1 MDQIL
6 NVKDPLTEQ
15 QPKRVVFVEMFRA
28 GPQISSTGQKMMF
41 SEDDLD
47 QVVNSYNPTTHEA
60 PLIIGHDQEDGTPAL
75 GWVRGVWRKGKELWG
90 KVELTPKAEK
100 LIRDGVFKKVSSS
113 FYLPDAD
120 TNPTPGALSLRHLG
134 LVSIP
139 AVKGLTAFSEITGD
153 QTVTFTSSEGES
165 SISFKES
172 LGNNLIMARKRTKE
186 TPVQQSIDHADGGG
200 MTVHI
205 NIGAGAT
212 KDGTT
217 APNIYDD
224 AGNKISET
232 GAPADYDMDYGA
244 GMEDDMAPHG
254 SAMGD
259 PASMDPSMM
268 DPMSTQGN
276 YVEGPDGK
284 EMGDEDDGSAP
295 MPPDGSGD
303 PGADSSSSGPMAG
316 GPGGASSGAPG
327 GAPGGGA
334 PGAPGGGSGVES
346 DDISGD
352 VQGDDQAVSELA
364 SKYTEEQLIKA
375 LYQLTNSTSMMEGVS
390 YNEFKGAVEE
400 FMEEEA
406 AQYGEGDEDE
416 EKEKDTEYGED
427 DGEGDEDKGDEG
439 VDHAEIANGGED
451 AKGSKKP
458 PFEKVKSA
466 KEPKGE
472 KVTETTEHAEEEC
485 DEDDKE
491 KDYSEVA
498 TGTLDHSESAV
509 GDRGRSNLQARV
521 AELEE
526 ELARQKKAMR
536 EAEITSFCE
545 TVYSS
550 GKLTPKIV
558 PQGDLV
564 RFMETLNAKNTVNFS
579 EAGKTSQ
586 YDFFKG
592 VLEAM
597 PSMVSFE
604 EVATP
609 ATALKKAKAPKPPV
623 EGFVYDQST
632 AALHAQALEYQE
644 KNSGTSYEFALRA
657 ILTD

>member
-1 MDQIL
+1 MDTIL
-6 NVKDPLTEQ
+6 NAKTPLTEQ
-15 QPKRVVFVEMFRA
+15 QPKRVVLVEIFRA

-41 SEDDLD
+41 GEDDLD
-47 QVVNSYNPTTHEA
+47 QVVNSYNPTSHEA

-75 GWVRGVWRKGKELWG
+75 GWVKNVWRKGKELWG

-120 TNPTPGALSLRHLG
+120 TNPTPGTLALRHLG

-153 QTVTFTSSEGES
+153 QTITFTSSEGES

-172 LGNNLIMARKRTKE
+172 LEKNSTMARKRTTKG
-186 TPVQQSIDHADGGG
+186 TPVHTVDHADGGG
-200 MTVHI
+200 MTVNI
-205 NIGAGAT
+205 NIGAGGT

-217 APNIYDD
+217 SPNVYDD
-224 AGNKISET
+224 GGNKINEV

-244 GMEDDMAPHG
+244 GYEDDM
-254 SAMGD
+254 
-259 PASMDPSMM
+259 MDPSME
-268 DPMSTQGN
+268 S

-284 EMGDEDDGSAP
+284 QMGDEDDGTA
-295 MPPDGSGD
+295 PPDPSGD
-303 PGADSSSSGPMAG
+303 PGADSSSSDPMAD
-316 GPGGASSGAPG
+316 SSGAMG
-327 GAPGGGA
+327 GSGGGGA
-334 PGAPGGGSGVES
+334 MGGSGGGGAMGGSGVES
-346 DDISGD
+346 EDISGD
-352 VQGDDQAVSELA
+352 VNGDDQAVNELA

-375 LYQLTNSTSMMEGVS
+375 LYQQTKSTSMMEGVS

-400 FMEEEA
+400 FMEEEVE
-406 AQYGEGDEDE
+406 YGEEEEEDEDE
-416 EKEKDTEYGED
+416 ERHYGEYD
-427 DGEGDEDKGDEG
+427 EEEEDEDG
-439 VDHAEIANGGED
+439 VDHAETVRGGERP
-451 AKGSKKP
+451 KGAFKP
-458 PFEKVKSA
+458 SA
-466 KEPKGE
+466 KNVNGMQPKGE
-472 KVTETTEHAEEEC
+472 KSCESTEHSES
-485 DEDDKE
+485 DGEDDGDDFPGRKRAE
-491 KDYSEVA
+491 DENYSETA
-498 TGTLDHSESAV
+498 TGTLDHSERTVKS
-509 GDRGRSNLQARV
+509 RGRDNLQARV

-526 ELARQKKAMR
+526 ELARQRKAMR

-545 TVYSS
+545 GVYNT

-592 VLEAM
+592 VLEAL

-604 EVATP
+604 EVAP
-609 ATALKKAKAPKPPV
+609 QATAIKKPKAPKPPV
-623 EGFVYDQST
+623 DGYVYDPAT
-632 AALHAQALEYQE
+632 AGLHAKALEYQE
-644 KNSGTSYEFALRA
+644 QNSGISYETALRA

>member
-1 MDQIL
+1 MDQVL
-6 NVKDPLTEQ
+6 NAKDPLTEQ
-15 QPKRVVFVEMFRA
+15 QPKRIVFVEMFRA

-75 GWVRGVWRKGKELWG
+75 GWGRGVWRKGKELWG

-153 QTVTFTSSEGES
+153 QTITFTSSEGES

-172 LGNNLIMARKRTKE
+172 LGNNLTMARKRTKE

-200 MTVHI
+200 MTVNI
-205 NIGAGAT
+205 NIGAGGT

-217 APNIYDD
+217 APNVYDD
-224 AGNKISET
+224 GGNKISET
-232 GAPADYDMDYGA
+232 GAPADYGMEYGG
-244 GMEDDMAPHG
+244 GMEDDMG
-254 SAMGD
+254 MGMN
-259 PASMDPSMM
+259 PQ
-268 DPMSTQGN
+268 TQEN

-303 PGADSSSSGPMAG
+303 PGADSSSSGPM
-316 GPGGASSGAPG
+316 GGAPAPG
-327 GAPGGGA
+327 GANEA
-334 PGAPGGGSGVES
+334 PAPSGGSGVES

-406 AQYGEGDEDE
+406 TQYGEGDEDE
-416 EKEKDTEYGED
+416 EKKEETEYGED
-427 DGEGDEDKGDEG
+427 DGEGDEDKEDEG
-439 VDHAEIANGGED
+439 VDHAEIASGGED

-458 PFEKVKSA
+458 PFEKVKAA

-485 DEDDKE
+485 DDEDKEKKE

-509 GDRGRSNLQARV
+509 GDRGRNNLQARV

-550 GKLTPKIV
+550 GKLTPQIV
-558 PQGDLV
+558 RQGDLV

>member
-6 NVKDPLTEQ
+6 NAKGPITEQ
-15 QPKRVVFVEMFRA
+15 QPKRIVFVEMFRA

-47 QVVNSYNPTTHEA
+47 QVVSSYNPVTHEA

-75 GWVRGVWRKGKELWG
+75 GWVRSVWRKGKELWG

-153 QTVTFTSSEGES
+153 QTITFTSSEGES

-172 LGNNLIMARKRTKE
+172 LENNFTMARKRTTKE
-186 TPVQQSIDHADGGG
+186 TPARQSVDHADGGG
-200 MTVHI
+200 MTVNI
-205 NIGAGAT
+205 NIGAGGT

-217 APNIYDD
+217 APNVYDD
-224 AGNKISET
+224 GGNKISET

-244 GMEDDMAPHG
+244 GMEDDMG
-254 SAMGD
+254 MG
-259 PASMDPSMM
+259 MDPQ
-268 DPMSTQGN
+268 TQNN

-303 PGADSSSSGPMAG
+303 PGADSSDSGPMA
-316 GPGGASSGAPG
+316 GAPG

-334 PGAPGGGSGVES
+334 MGGGAPGGAPGGGAMGGGAPGGAPGGSGVES

-406 AQYGEGDEDE
+406 AQYGESEDDDE
-416 EKEKDTEYGED
+416 EKEETEYGED
-427 DGEGDEDKGDEG
+427 DGEKEEDDEESY
-439 VDHAEIANGGED
+439 AEIAGGGEN

-472 KVTETTEHAEEEC
+472 KVTETTEHAEEGC
-485 DEDDKE
+485 DDEDDKE

-498 TGTLDHSESAV
+498 TGTLNHSESAV

-586 YDFFKG
+586 YDFFRG

-604 EVATP
+604 EVATQ

>member
-1 MDQIL
+1 M
-6 NVKDPLTEQ
+6 
-15 QPKRVVFVEMFRA
+15 
-28 GPQISSTGQKMMF
+28 
-41 SEDDLD
+41 
-47 QVVNSYNPTTHEA
+47 
-60 PLIIGHDQEDGTPAL
+60 
-75 GWVRGVWRKGKELWG
+75 
-90 KVELTPKAEK
+90 
-100 LIRDGVFKKVSSS
+100 
-113 FYLPDAD
+113 
-120 TNPTPGALSLRHLG
+120 
-134 LVSIP
+134 
-139 AVKGLTAFSEITGD
+139 
-153 QTVTFTSSEGES
+153 
-165 SISFKES
+165 
-172 LGNNLIMARKRTKE
+172 
-186 TPVQQSIDHADGGG
+186 
-200 MTVHI
+200 
-205 NIGAGAT
+205 
-212 KDGTT
+212 
-217 APNIYDD
+217 
-224 AGNKISET
+224 
-232 GAPADYDMDYGA
+232 
-244 GMEDDMAPHG
+244 
-254 SAMGD
+254 
-259 PASMDPSMM
+259 
-268 DPMSTQGN
+268 
-276 YVEGPDGK
+276 
-284 EMGDEDDGSAP
+284 
-295 MPPDGSGD
+295 
-303 PGADSSSSGPMAG
+303 
-316 GPGGASSGAPG
+316 G
-327 GAPGGGA
+327 GAPGGGAPGSA

-406 AQYGEGDEDE
+406 AQYGEGDDDDDDD
-416 EKEKDTEYGED
+416 EKEDTEYGED
-427 DGEGDEDKGDEG
+427 DGEKNEDEDEG
-439 VDHAEIANGGED
+439 VDHAEIASKGED

-458 PFEKVKSA
+458 PFEKVRSA
-466 KEPKGE
+466 KEPKGK

-485 DEDDKE
+485 DEDEEKRE

-498 TGTLDHSESAV
+498 TGTLNHSERAV

-586 YDFFKG
+586 YDFFRG

-604 EVATP
+604 EVATQ
-609 ATALKKAKAPKPPV
+609 ATALKKPKAPKPPV